1 VGFTNPRGEGPG
13 GQAAINCSTHRG
25 VVVDEFGQN
34 FKLIHLP
41 PNPVPNGTP
50 LDNNGDPCGTGTAG
64 PASVYTIAA
73 TTIPQVLFNNKL
85 TTLGSVG
92 DPSTLTVD
100 PIHNLAYML
109 ADTLPTQHYWGKGV
123 GGSPPPSALFL
134 VRMDLSSPV
143 LGQGQ
148 TAAPARL
155 GLLRAWRF
163 RCRSVSTVTCC
174 LQFATQTRM
183 AELTYR
189 VPPNA
194 LTSPEKDKRN
204 PRLLW
209 AFAQAF
215 SVLCGGFCL

>member
-1 VGFTNPRGEGPG
+1 
-13 GQAAINCSTHRG
+13 

-143 LGQGQ
+143 FGAGPNGCAG
-148 TAAPARL
+148 TPWTPASL
-155 GLLRAWRF
+155 
-163 RCRSVSTVTCC
+163 
-174 LQFATQTRM
+174 
-183 AELTYR
+183 
-189 VPPNA
+189 A
-194 LTSPEKDKRN
+194 LPL
-204 PRLLW
+204 P
-209 AFAQAF
+209 
-215 SVLCGGFCL
+215 